1 MRQQI
6 ASAID
11 MVVHLSRLSDGK
23 RKVMAVSE
31 ITGMEGEVITMQ
43 DLFTFHREGVDEE
56 GNVLGRFRP
65 TGIRPVVADRLQS
78 YGLKLEET
86 LFVEEVEVGPKAR
99 WR

>member
-11 MVVHLSRLSDGK
+11 LVIHLARLSDGK
-23 RKVMAVSE
+23 RKVMAIAE
-31 ITGMEGEVITMQ
+31 ITGMEGDMVTMQ
-43 DLFTFHREGVDEE
+43 DLFTFEREGVDED

-65 TGIRPVVADRLQS
+65 TGIRPKVADRLQA
-78 YGLKLEET
+78 YGVSLEET
-86 LFVEEVEVGPKAR
+86 LFVDPVEVGRTSR